1 MKKILNFIRT
11 ILIGTIWSYVY
22 FIIVNSLLI
31 IFWNFSIIS
40 SSSWTLLNSYW
51 ENGGTI
57 KAGKDYLLLTI
68 LLLYIPLWIWGW
80 RRLIKVNFLNLL
92 LAPVRWYN
100 DYVIRKYGASSGR
113 ILLKNMG
120 RGKKIEEEIEEM
132 SKQTNQVKTDEEVNK
147 IRNAIAEK
155 INSVKHE

>member
-113 ILLKNMG
+113 IL
-120 RGKKIEEEIEEM
+120 
-132 SKQTNQVKTDEEVNK
+132 
-147 IRNAIAEK
+147 
-155 INSVKHE
+155 